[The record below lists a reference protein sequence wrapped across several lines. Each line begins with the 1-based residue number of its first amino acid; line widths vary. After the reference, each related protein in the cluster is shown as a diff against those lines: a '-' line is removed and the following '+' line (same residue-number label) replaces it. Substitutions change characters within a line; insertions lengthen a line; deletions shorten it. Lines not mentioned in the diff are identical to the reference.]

1 MHFHLSHLIVS
12 LLKPL
17 QAKLVSKPSVT
28 PEVDPDAI
36 GFYKGAK
43 FQACQPIRVA
53 FIGQPAINS
62 GGVK

>member
-1 MHFHLSHLIVS
+1 MS

-28 PEVDPDAI
+28 PDVDPDAI

-53 FIGQPAINS
+53 FIGQPAIDS